1 MGPTQVPGGKKPLVS
16 ELHGKKL
23 TGQKKPKECKTGQV
37 SQLLTGWVG
46 VVEVSVSGPCKTD
59 ASKLRI
65 CFLFASSQE
74 IPVVGTFCFCR
85 LLPLLCGISIVL
97 SVCHN
102 CSC

>member
-1 MGPTQVPGGKKPLVS
+1 MGPTQVPWGKKPLVS

-23 TGQKKPKECKTGQV
+23 TKQKKRKTGQV
-37 SQLLTGWVG
+37 CQHLTGWVG

-59 ASKLRI
+59 ASKLCI
-65 CFLFASSQE
+65 CFLFAGSQE
-74 IPVVGTFCFCR
+74 ILVLGALGC
-85 LLPLLCGISIVL
+85 LPLLCGISIAL